1 MKIYR
6 LLGILVPALTGLLLA
21 QDELPPRQ
29 REWLEDVSPIITKAE
44 REIFSRLKTEADRDK
59 FIRFFWRQ
67 RDPLPDT
74 AENEFYKEYM
84 DRVRAADQTFGHGSF
99 KRGSQTERGYF
110 YVLLGPPLERSQYT
124 TESQLWPLELWFFKG
139 EVEFGLPPYFYLIF
153 FQPQGSGEF
162 RLYSPGVDGPEK
174 LVVPT
179 MAART
184 LGRSTAYQI
193 IRQINAELGGAALNY
208 VPGEQTLDSSGI
220 ASANVLASVRSL
232 PEKKFS
238 DTYAR
243 NYLSYKDYVETEY
256 SDNFIDSSFTAKI
269 FRDGGQAFIH
279 WTVEPR
285 RINFAAR
292 GDRYQASFELVL
304 RLERPDGGLV
314 LEKTEEIPLTV
325 TPEQY
330 KAHERQVFA
339 FQDILPVI
347 PGRFR
352 LLGLLKNKTARD
364 FTSFNAMITVPA
376 ASSDLRPS
384 DLLLYHSRE
393 TMTGQSGRGLRPFS
407 FGGYH
412 YLVSARGE
420 FPSGAEPGAF
430 LQLHGLK
437 TKNLSPQTPFK
448 LEVRAADSETVAL
461 TRSGVLTE
469 ALAPDG
475 ESLDTGPFGLS
486 GLKAGYYSAELS
498 LADEKGGKIV
508 SAKGNFVLLSQAF
521 PVVPW
526 VYARVHPPFPSAEH
540 LSILASEHFLS
551 GQYDRALDLAERAV
565 RLKDD
570 PPSRI
575 LQSKALFAL
584 NRIREALAVALPVY
598 EATKSREAGKVAAA
612 AHAALKDWPA
622 ALAVLEALLKD
633 ATEVSVLNLAGECH
647 LNLNRPERALPL
659 FEKSLQL
666 APDQPEIQALVEKA
680 RKLIARSLSKKLD
693 EIQIFGRI

>member
-1 MKIYR
+1 MKNYWF
-6 LLGILVPALTGLLLA
+6 LCLFVPVLAGLFFA

-44 REIFSRLKTEADRDK
+44 REIFSRLKTEAERDK

-74 AENEFYKEYM
+74 VENEFYKEYM
-84 DRVRAADQTFGHGSF
+84 DRIRSADQTFGHGSF

-124 TESQLWPLELWFFKG
+124 TQSQLWPLELWFYKG

-153 FQPQGSGEF
+153 FQPQGSGDF

-193 IRQINAELGGAALNY
+193 IKQINAELAGAALNY

-220 ASANVLASVRSL
+220 ASGTVLASVRSL

-269 FRDGGQAFIH
+269 FRHGGQAFIH
-279 WTVEPR
+279 WTAEPR
-285 RINFAAR
+285 KINFAAR
-292 GDRYQASFELVL
+292 GDRYQAAFELVL

-314 LEKTEEIPLTV
+314 LEKTEEIPLSV

-376 ASSDLRPS
+376 APSDLWLS

-393 TMTGQSGRGLRPFS
+393 TMTGGGGRGLRPFS

-412 YLVSARGE
+412 YLVNARSE
-420 FPSGAEPGAF
+420 FPPGAEPGAF
-430 LQLHGLK
+430 LQLPGFK
-437 TKNLSPQTPFK
+437 RKKLSPQTPFII
-448 LEVRAADSETVAL
+448 EIRAADSETVAL
-461 TRSGVLTE
+461 SRNGILSD

-475 ESLDTGPFGLS
+475 ESLDTGPFGLD
-486 GLKAGYYSAELS
+486 GLKPGYYSAELS
-498 LADEKGGKIV
+498 LADEKGGKII
-508 SAKGNFVLLSQAF
+508 SAKGNFVLLSQPF

-526 VYARVHPPFPSAEH
+526 VYARVYPPFPSAEH
-540 LSILASEHFLS
+540 LSLLASEHFLS
-551 GQYDRALDLAERAV
+551 GEYDRALDLADQAV

-570 PPSRI
+570 PPNRI
-575 LQSKALFAL
+575 LQAKSLFAL
-584 NRIREALAVALPVY
+584 NRNREALAAAVPVY

-622 ALAVLEALLKD
+622 ALAILEELLSG
-633 ATEVSVLNLAGECH
+633 ATEVSVLNLAGLCH
-647 LNLNRPERALPL
+647 LNLNQPERALPL

-666 APDQPEIQALVEKA
+666 APDQPAIKALVEKS
-680 RKLIARSLSKKLD
+680 RKLKAR
-693 EIQIFGRI
+693 

>member
-1 MKIYR
+1 MNKYC
-6 LLGILVPALTGLLLA
+6 LLGLLGMALAGMVFA
-21 QDELPPRQ
+21 EDQLPPRQ
-29 REWLEDVSPIITKAE
+29 REWLEDVSPIITKTE
-44 REIFSRLKTEADRDK
+44 RELFSRLKTEADRDK

-99 KRGSQTERGYF
+99 KRGSQSERGYF

-124 TESQLWPLELWFFKG
+124 TQSQLWPLELWFYKG

-153 FQPQGSGEF
+153 FQPQGSGDF

-174 LVVPT
+174 LVIPT

-193 IRQINAELGGAALNY
+193 IRQINAELAGAALNY

-220 ASANVLASVRSL
+220 ASGTVLASVRSL

-269 FRDGGQAFIH
+269 FRHGGQAFIH
-279 WTVEPR
+279 WAVEPR
-285 RINFAAR
+285 KINFAGR
-292 GDRYQASFELVL
+292 GDRYQAAFELVL

-314 LEKTEEIPLTV
+314 LEKTEEIPLSV

-364 FTSFNAMITVPA
+364 FTSFNAMITIPA
-376 ASSDLRPS
+376 PPSDLRPS

-393 TMTGQSGRGLRPFS
+393 VVKGEPGRGLRPFS

-412 YLVSARGE
+412 YLVNARGE

-430 LQLHGLK
+430 LQLPGLGK
-437 TKNLSPQTPFK
+437 KNLSPQTPFIV
-448 LEVRAADSETVAL
+448 EIRTADSETVAL
-461 TRSGVLTE
+461 SRSGILSE

-475 ESLDTGPFGLS
+475 ESLDTGPFGLD
-486 GLKAGYYSAELS
+486 GLKPGYYSAELS
-498 LADEKGGKIV
+498 LADEKGGKII
-508 SAKGNFVLLSQAF
+508 SARGNFVLLSQPF

-526 VYARVHPPFPSAEH
+526 VYARVYPPFPSAEH
-540 LSILASEHFLS
+540 LSLLASEHFLS
-551 GQYDRALDLAERAV
+551 GQYDRALELAEQAV
-565 RLKDD
+565 KLKDD
-570 PPSRI
+570 PPTRI
-575 LQSKALFAL
+575 LQAKAFFAL
-584 NRIREALAVALPVY
+584 NRNREALAAAVPVY

-622 ALAVLEALLKD
+622 ALTVLEELLRD

-666 APDQPEIQALVEKA
+666 VPDQPAIKALVEKS
-680 RKLIARSLSKKLD
+680 RKLIAR
-693 EIQIFGRI
+693 